1 MAPITRD
8 RLGGMMQAYKT
19 TSLLRAG
26 VRLGVFDALADGPV
40 AVETLAGRLGID
52 ARGARILLD
61 ALVAVGLVETAGTGY
76 RLAPGAGTFLVSKS
90 PQYLGDMVKVMCSDW
105 EWDALKRLDE
115 AVRRGGT
122 VMAEHAETEE
132 YGYWVD
138 FAAFASAIADPTA
151 RVMCDALEPW
161 AATRESLRVL
171 DMACGHGIYGY
182 TFAQRCPRARVWSQ
196 DWPNVLP
203 VALGHAERMGVRDRV
218 ESLAGDMFSA
228 PLGGPY
234 DVVMLT
240 NVLHHFSEERGIELL
255 GRARAA
261 LKPDGKLALVGFTIG
276 DKGPAEDPMPFL
288 FSVLMLVWTAQGEV
302 HSEAGYDRMLAASG
316 FRNPALHSVA
326 DLPLRVLTAEPA

>member
-1 MAPITRD
+1 
-8 RLGGMMQAYKT
+8 MMQAYKT

-26 VRLGVFDALADGPV
+26 VRLGVFDALADGPL
-40 AVETLAGRLGID
+40 AVETLAGRLGVD
-52 ARGARILLD
+52 GRGARILLD
-61 ALVAVGLVETAGTGY
+61 ALVAVGLVRIANDGYGLVAG
-76 RLAPGAGTFLVSKS
+76 AETFLVSKS
-90 PQYLGDMVKVMCSDW
+90 PKYLGDMVKVMCSDW

-132 YGYWVD
+132 YEYWVD

-151 RVMCDALEPW
+151 QVMANALAPW
-161 AATRESLRVL
+161 AAGRDTLTVL

-182 TFAQRCPRARVWSQ
+182 TFAERNPQARVWSQ

-203 VALGHAERMGVRDRV
+203 VAAGHAERMGVRDRV
-218 ESLAGDMFSA
+218 ELHPGDMFSVE
-228 PLGGPY
+228 LGGPY

-255 GRARAA
+255 SRARAA

-276 DKGPAEDPMPFL
+276 DKGPAEDPMPYL
-288 FSVLMLVWTAQGEV
+288 FSILMLVWTAQGEV
-302 HSEAGYDRMLAASG
+302 HSEAAYDRMLAASG
-316 FRNPALHSVA
+316 FAGATLHSVA
-326 DLPLRVLTAEPA
+326 DLPLRVLTAEPV